1 MRALLIA
8 TVVALGVAGV
18 ACGDD
23 SDSTT
28 VEETTTT
35 TSPAEGRGGPEVD
48 DVADLAE
55 ELEQAGI
62 PCALE
67 YEGLRDGQRE
77 LSRCTIGEEEV
88 TLTVWDDVEELNA
101 FAEAEV
107 AGPGSTAI
115 GPNWTIDAGQET
127 TTASITDAVGGTL
140 RGEGTDSNAQ

>member
-8 TVVALGVAGV
+8 TIAALAVAGV

-35 TSPAEGRGGPEVD
+35 TGPSRGGPEVD
-48 DVADLAE
+48 DVADLAD

-77 LSRCTIGEEEV
+77 LSRCTIGDEAV
-88 TLTVWDDVEELNA
+88 TLTVWDDVEELDA
-101 FAEAEV
+101 FAEAEI

-115 GPNWTIDAGQET
+115 GPNWTIDAGQEA
-127 TTASITDAVGGTL
+127 TTASVTDAIGGRL
-140 RGEGTDSNAQ
+140 RSEAADSE

>member
-8 TVVALGVAGV
+8 TIAALGVAGV

-23 SDSTT
+23 SDSTS

-35 TSPAEGRGGPEVD
+35 TSPAQGRGGPEVD
-48 DVADLAE
+48 DVAGLAE

-67 YEGLRDGQRE
+67 YEGLRDGGRE
-77 LSRCTIGEEEV
+77 LSRCTIGDEEV
-88 TLTVWDDVEELNA
+88 TLTVWDDVEELDA

-115 GPNWTIDAGQET
+115 GPNWTIDAGHEA
-127 TTASITDAVGGTL
+127 TTASVTDAIGGRL
-140 RGEGTDSNAQ
+140 RSEGADSQ